1 MREEQARI
9 DTADGTM
16 PVFVAANDDPA
27 AVIVMLMDGRG
38 IREPL
43 RDQARRLAGAGY
55 HVLLPNL
62 FYRPAGDGPTE
73 DIADMARITALNAT
87 LTPER
92 AAADVEACLAFAS
105 ADPAAPKGRAGL
117 IGYCMGGRLAV
128 VAAQALG
135 DRIDA
140 VASLHPGY
148 LATRSE
154 ASPHRHLDRIAAP
167 IYFGLPE
174 TDPHLSPGAVERLRD
189 ALDAHGLDY
198 EIEIL
203 PGCTH
208 GYSVPGN
215 EDYHRE
221 AAERAWAKALSLFGD
236 RLGRRAEA

>member
-1 MREEQARI
+1 MREAQARI
-9 DTADGTM
+9 YTADGAM
-16 PVFVAANDDPA
+16 PVFVVAHDDPA

-38 IREPL
+38 IREAL
-43 RDQARRLAGAGY
+43 RDQARKLAGAGY
-55 HVLLPNL
+55 YVLLPNF

-73 DIADMARITALNAT
+73 DIEDMARITELNAL
-87 LTPER
+87 LTPAR
-92 AAADVEACLAFAS
+92 AATDVGACLAFTD
-105 ADPAAPKGRAGL
+105 ADPAAPKGPAGL
-117 IGYCMGGRLAV
+117 IGYCMGGRLSV

-135 DRIDA
+135 DRIGA

-148 LATRSE
+148 MATRSE

-174 TDPHLSPGAVERLRD
+174 TDPHLSPGAVERLRE
-189 ALDAHGLDY
+189 ALDANGIEY

-221 AAERAWAKALSLFGD
+221 AAERAWAKSLALFGD